1 MGIGAGGNWKRHDE
15 EFDESIV
22 RQTTGISCMSAAGE
36 MLLRQRDIYVSQDEI
51 RGVIGEPSYVKALAD
66 CLNSFDHSDD
76 KKAWIGI
83 STDEESLEKLL
94 AGSDLAIVLLE
105 EPLTM
110 GHAVVIAGRTQTG
123 MVKILDSFD
132 QTSYKMS
139 MDEIL
144 ECWGGEVITRWQIEI
159 Q

>member
-1 MGIGAGGNWKRHDE
+1 MSVGAGGNWKRHDE

-36 MLLRQRDIYVSQDEI
+36 MLLRQRGIYVSQDEI
-51 RGVIGEPSYVKALAD
+51 RNIIGEPSYVKALAD
-66 CLNSFDHSDD
+66 CLNSFDQADD
-76 KKAWIGI
+76 NKVWLGI

-105 EPLTM
+105 QPLTI
-110 GHAVVIAGRTQTG
+110 GHAVVIAGRTELG

-139 MDEIL
+139 IDVDEIL
-144 ECWGGEVITRWQIEI
+144 ECWGGEVITRWQI

>member
-1 MGIGAGGNWKRHDE
+1 MEIGAGGNWKRHEE

-22 RQTTGISCMSAAGE
+22 KQTTGISCMSAAGE
-36 MLLRQRDIYVSQDEI
+36 MLLRQRGIYVSQDEI
-51 RGVIGEPSYVKALAD
+51 RSIIGEPSYVKALAD
-66 CLNSFDHSDD
+66 CLNSFDPSDD

-105 EPLTM
+105 QPLTM
-110 GHAVVIAGRTQTG
+110 GHAVVIVGRTETG
-123 MVKILDSFD
+123 LVKILDSFD

-139 MDEIL
+139 IDEIL
-144 ECWGGEVITRWQIEI
+144 ECWGGEVITRWKMEI
-159 Q
+159 

>member
-22 RQTTGISCMSAAGE
+22 KQTTGISCMSAAGE
-36 MLLRQRDIYVSQDEI
+36 MLLRQRGIYVSQDEI
-51 RGVIGEPSYVKALAD
+51 RSIIGEPSYVKALAD
-66 CLNSFDHSDD
+66 CLNAFDKTDD
-76 KKAWIGI
+76 HKTWIGI

-94 AGSDLAIVLLE
+94 ATSDLAIVLLE
-105 EPLTM
+105 QPLTM
-110 GHAVVIAGRTQTG
+110 GHAVVVAGLTQTG

-139 MDEIL
+139 IDEIL